1 MRIMSRHYLTLFYRS
16 KFLARS
22 QPYPHLIK
30 LRASRTLMKKFTL
43 LVLSILFLNVSHAA
57 NEKYGAMVALK
68 AFECFQ
74 YAKYAG
80 DQSAEDRERLFTYG
94 VSRARAFLDHAKKN
108 TEKAAEMFE
117 EAPWIFRHMV
127 GGPSTDFVVGRWFE
141 FSVDGAFDRILKNID
156 EEKYKHDNEFQ
167 AMAAQKLYFDSSCS
181 TLGR

>member
-22 QPYPHLIK
+22 QSYSHLIK

-80 DQSAEDRERLFTYG
+80 DQECVVER
-94 VSRARAFLDHAKKN
+94 
-108 TEKAAEMFE
+108 
-117 EAPWIFRHMV
+117 
-127 GGPSTDFVVGRWFE
+127 
-141 FSVDGAFDRILKNID
+141 
-156 EEKYKHDNEFQ
+156 KY
-167 AMAAQKLYFDSSCS
+167 
-181 TLGR
+181 